1 MTEGTQHEHKHPWI
15 TSSDHTTQ
23 VSTALSQLLWLTLR
37 SFFADFARLTGL
49 KLLIVAF
56 AFVPAIFL
64 NALVTQMAEE
74 NSSPSSSLEYA
85 IEVPKG
91 LVPSLIIVGSLG
103 VLLICSAVVYTR
115 YQYNANVVQVKVK
128 GAMSSMLYAK
138 FCPCLSKL
146 ATI

>member
-1 MTEGTQHEHKHPWI
+1 MVLFHEASRVVEIASKRRLEAHDLPTLHDKLSSRITHGCCMRESLERMTEGTQHEHKHPWI

-37 SFFADFARLTGL
+37 SFFADFACLTGL

-74 NSSPSSSLEYA
+74 NSE
-85 IEVPKG
+85 
-91 LVPSLIIVGSLG
+91 
-103 VLLICSAVVYTR
+103 
-115 YQYNANVVQVKVK
+115 
-128 GAMSSMLYAK
+128 
-138 FCPCLSKL
+138 
-146 ATI
+146 